1 MNTHTVNRDQKNA
14 RHRVGKP
21 VGGRGAHIPGYGQ
34 GRAHERSVGNI
45 NKGVPCQNHCVPGVR
60 SFVGFTTPN
69 VRTRLALIA
78 IGASHPI
85 PMLPAGLPGE
95 QVRRVILPVALR
107 PRARFALSAVV
118 ARANFRRYSAGTL
131 SFNLRQHSTR
141 QSSNA
146 AEGHCVPSFAL
157 SHEQTCRAKEFVGVR
172 TTFQEDRNVFC
183 G

>member
-21 VGGRGAHIPGYGQ
+21 VGGRDAHIPGYGQ

-60 SFVGFTTPN
+60 SFVCFTTPN
-69 VRTRLALIA
+69 VRTRLGLVAT
-78 IGASHPI
+78 GPRHPI

-95 QVRRVILPVALR
+95 QVRRVILPIALR

-118 ARANFRRYSAGTL
+118 ARAKFVRAVSRPLRFDVSHYACQGLGNVLHRHSSTSFRGL
-131 SFNLRQHSTR
+131 
-141 QSSNA
+141 
-146 AEGHCVPSFAL
+146 
-157 SHEQTCRAKEFVGVR
+157 
-172 TTFQEDRNVFC
+172 TFQRPNRDTNERPKSWKRQPTRTVP
-183 G
+183 